1 LQFCVPHFVQ
11 VGPCEIYRAAFQAVR
26 AMFRRTI
33 STSMKHK
40 LLLGLLA
47 IAYTSVVIFLTTT
60 VHYRFVQEEIKAHY
74 AEEYCEV
81 VHTYTGEAGGE
92 DWEELMI
99 ILEEITEER
108 DALQQELD
116 EGIDKLLAE
125 DGGSDA
131 DAYINLFYNLADP
144 INWVFTFIIAT
155 FIALFYLAF
164 YSAKL
169 WIQRHFRGKIDD

>member
-1 LQFCVPHFVQ
+1 MLL
-11 VGPCEIYRAAFQAVR
+11 
-26 AMFRRTI
+26 RTI

-60 VHYRFVQEEIKAHY
+60 IHYRLVQEEVKALY
-74 AEEYCEV
+74 QEDYCEV
-81 VHTYTGEAGGE
+81 VYEYTGDVGGE
-92 DWEELMI
+92 DWEELIALATEMQ
-99 ILEEITEER
+99 EER
-108 DALQQELD
+108 DALQEQID
-116 EGIDKLLAE
+116 EGIDELLRE

-155 FIALFYLAF
+155 FIAGFYLAF

-169 WIQRHFRGKIDD
+169 WIQRHFKGKIDD

>member
-1 LQFCVPHFVQ
+1 
-11 VGPCEIYRAAFQAVR
+11 
-26 AMFRRTI
+26 
-33 STSMKHK
+33 MKHK

-60 VHYRFVQEEIKAHY
+60 IHYRLVQEEVKALY
-74 AEEYCEV
+74 QEDYCEV
-81 VHTYTGEAGGE
+81 VYEYTGDVGGE
-92 DWEELMI
+92 DWEELIALATEMQ
-99 ILEEITEER
+99 EER
-108 DALQQELD
+108 DALQEQID
-116 EGIDKLLAE
+116 EGIDELLRE

-155 FIALFYLAF
+155 FIAGFYLAF

-169 WIQRHFRGKIDD
+169 WIQRHFKGKIDD

>member
-1 LQFCVPHFVQ
+1 
-11 VGPCEIYRAAFQAVR
+11 
-26 AMFRRTI
+26 
-33 STSMKHK
+33 MKRK
-40 LLLGLLA
+40 LILGLLA
-47 IAYTSVVIFLTTT
+47 IAYTSVVIFLTST
-60 VHYRFVQEEIKAHY
+60 VHYRLVQEEIKAY
-74 AEEYCEV
+74 YQTEYCEV
-81 VHTYTGEAGGE
+81 VHTYTGDVGGE
-92 DWEELMI
+92 DWEDLIALATEMQ
-99 ILEEITEER
+99 EER

-144 INWVFTFIIAT
+144 INWVFTFVIAT

-169 WIQRHFRGKIDD
+169 WIQRHFKGKIDD

>member
-1 LQFCVPHFVQ
+1 
-11 VGPCEIYRAAFQAVR
+11 
-26 AMFRRTI
+26 MKRT
-33 STSMKHK
+33 

-60 VHYRFVQEEIKAHY
+60 IHYRFVQEEVKALY
-74 AEEYCEV
+74 QEQYCEV
-81 VHTYTGEAGGE
+81 VHTYTGEVGGE
-92 DWEELMI
+92 DWEDLML
-99 ILEEITEER
+99 ILEETSAER
-108 DALQQELD
+108 DALQEELD
-116 EGIDKLLAE
+116 AGIDKLLRE

-144 INWVFTFIIAT
+144 INWLFTFIIAT

-169 WIQRHFRGKIDD
+169 WIQRHFKGKIDD